1 MFYVLESKET
11 PSLTLNLPISVKV
24 LFHQICLQKFEWQR
38 HVHCNNEKKKKK
50 SGLFGHTEPREFSQK
65 PLTFSSGSE

>member
-38 HVHCNNEKKKKK
+38 HVHCNNEKKKKVVYLDIQNQESSHK
-50 SGLFGHTEPREFSQK
+50 SL
-65 PLTFSSGSE
+65 